1 MNRIKSLRLEHDMSQ
16 RALAAAV
23 KCSQKSV
30 DYWEKGLSEPT
41 AGFICALAD
50 CFACSADYL
59 LGREDDFGVVRIEG
73 GLTEDERKLLHGFS
87 ALSKPRRQELLNYL
101 EFILTQDGGMQ

>member
-1 MNRIKSLRLEHDMSQ
+1 MNRIKNLRLENDMSQ
-16 RALAAAV
+16 RALAG
-23 KCSQKSV
+23 KIGCSQKSV

-59 LGREDDFGVVRIEG
+59 LGREDDFGVVRIDG
-73 GLTEDERKLLHGFS
+73 QLTEEERKLLAVYD
-87 ALSKPRRQELLNYL
+87 ALSEPLRRELLNYAEYL
-101 EFILTQDGGMQ
+101 SSRR

>member
-16 RALAAAV
+16 RALAG
-23 KCSQKSV
+23 KIGCSQKSV

-41 AGFICALAD
+41 AGFIGALAD
-50 CFACSADYL
+50 CFACTADYL

-73 GLTEDERKLLHGFS
+73 GLTDEERKLLQIFS
-87 ALSKPRRQELLNYL
+87 SLPKSLRAELFNYAEFLSTRKKDEV
-101 EFILTQDGGMQ
+101 

>member
-16 RALAAAV
+16 RALAA
-23 KCSQKSV
+23 KIGCSQKSI

-50 CFACSADYL
+50 CFACSTDYL

-73 GLTEDERKLLHGFS
+73 ELSEREK
-87 ALSKPRRQELLNYL
+87 ELLRRFSSLAEPQREELFNYA
-101 EFILTQDGGMQ
+101 EFLTMKNRS

>member
-16 RALAAAV
+16 RALAA
-23 KCSQKSV
+23 KIGCSQKSV
-30 DYWEKGLSEPT
+30 DYWERGYSEPT

-73 GLTEDERKLLHGFS
+73 GLTQEERRMLDLYD
-87 ALSKPRRQELLNYL
+87 ALPEARRKELLNYGKFL
-101 EFILTQDGGMQ
+101 SAKED